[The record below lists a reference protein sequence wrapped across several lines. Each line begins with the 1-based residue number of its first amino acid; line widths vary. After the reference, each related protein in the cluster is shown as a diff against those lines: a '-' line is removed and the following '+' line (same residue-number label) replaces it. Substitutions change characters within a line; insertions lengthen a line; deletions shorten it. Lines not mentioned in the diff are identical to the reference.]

1 MLQSSQVL
9 SFFRPRDNDG
19 DWSQQEL
26 AEFYRVEAA
35 LVNSGV
41 SVTTDRGVTDEGDP
55 WFVFC
60 REDNEEVIVHFAR
73 IQGEYVVASNLT
85 EGVVRGRNFNNL
97 VRELLDSHPY
107 VLPKANSR
115 RQTVYL
121 HPATLLAALI
131 VTGYLKS
138 AELNSGP
145 DEAGRGAEKG
155 FGWFLNRHDLV
166 AFSAVLMATV
176 WDHLTADSHDH
187 KFNVFAWFDAKADP
201 DTDGSS
207 TSTHNAYDNPHL
219 NDLAFKG
226 PQDHLLDAS
235 LLAAA
240 SMQSLEQP
248 NADAHGNDGWAA
260 NLAAQLKGLGYQGLT
275 AHSNDGEL
283 SANSHDA
290 SRAESDGNGKSF
302 VWHSDTGLTELAAN
316 NATAGLIVA
325 ANKSDSPATEPVPSV
340 DSHGSS
346 TSPTVQSLNS
356 SETSSAWSIVSDALH
371 MDPQILH
378 PVVLAATNLTDAVQ
392 STFQLLTQGSSS
404 TVNSA
409 NPLSSSL
416 PATGN
421 AASSPANLVSSA
433 PLPSF
438 DATAQLDLH
447 EFFKETP
454 NYKVESFGNGHDI
467 LIVDTNVSHY
477 ATNIL
482 ETWTMADGSTLSILG
497 QAPHAPAHLAA

>member
-1 MLQSSQVL
+1 MLQSNQVL
-9 SFFRPRDNDG
+9 SFFRPRGNNQG

-35 LVNSGV
+35 LVSSGV
-41 SVTTDRGVTDEGDP
+41 AVTTDRGVTDEGDP

-73 IQGEYVVASNLT
+73 IDGEYVVASNLT

-107 VLPKANSR
+107 VVPKANSR

-145 DEAGRGAEKG
+145 DEADRGTEKG

-187 KFNVFAWFDAKADP
+187 KFDLFAWFDDSKADP
-201 DTDGSS
+201 DTAGSS
-207 TSTHNAYDNPHL
+207 TSAHNAYDNSHL
-219 NDLAFKG
+219 TDLAFKG
-226 PQDHLLDAS
+226 PQDHVLDAS
-235 LLAAA
+235 HLAAA

-248 NADAHGNDGWAA
+248 NVDATPHGNDGWAA
-260 NLAAQLKGLGYQGLT
+260 NLAAQLKGLGYQDFT
-275 AHSNDGEL
+275 AHSNGDL

-290 SRAESDGNGKSF
+290 SRAENDGDGKSL

-316 NATAGLIVA
+316 NATMGLVVA
-325 ANKSDSPATEPVPSV
+325 ANKSDSPATEPVPS
-340 DSHGSS
+340 DGNFTRLLHFAH
-346 TSPTVQSLNS
+346 
-356 SETSSAWSIVSDALH
+356 SAELK
-371 MDPQILH
+371 
-378 PVVLAATNLTDAVQ
+378 
-392 STFQLLTQGSSS
+392 F
-404 TVNSA
+404 
-409 NPLSSSL
+409 
-416 PATGN
+416 
-421 AASSPANLVSSA
+421 
-433 PLPSF
+433 
-438 DATAQLDLH
+438 
-447 EFFKETP
+447 
-454 NYKVESFGNGHDI
+454 FGNVNCMECR
-467 LIVDTNVSHY
+467 L
-477 ATNIL
+477 
-482 ETWTMADGSTLSILG
+482 
-497 QAPHAPAHLAA
+497 